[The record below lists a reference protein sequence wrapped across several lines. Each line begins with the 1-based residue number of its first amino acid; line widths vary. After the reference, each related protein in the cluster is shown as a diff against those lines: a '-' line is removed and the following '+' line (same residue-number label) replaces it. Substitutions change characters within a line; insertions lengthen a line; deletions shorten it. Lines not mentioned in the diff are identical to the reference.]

1 MGRKSYTTCT
11 INRNFM
17 ALKDVPFGSLEKF
30 NVIIEISKGSQDKY
44 EYDEEL
50 DVLKLDR
57 VLHTAQAY
65 PTNYGFIPET
75 RAEDGDHADVL
86 LLSTNPIIPGS
97 VVEARAIG
105 FMNMIDS
112 DEPDHKVIAVPTED
126 PRFKDINSLN
136 DISGHLSK
144 EYKHFFETLKNLQ
157 NKVITVG
164 EFEPAEKALEFI
176 KSTKAVYDQEHK

>member
-1 MGRKSYTTCT
+1 MG
-11 INRNFM
+11 
-17 ALKDVPFGSLEKF
+17 LKDVPFGEVDKF
-30 NVIIEISKGSQDKY
+30 NVIIEIAQGSQDKY

-86 LLSTNPIIPGS
+86 LLSTNPIVPGA
-97 VVEARAIG
+97 VVEARAVG
-105 FMNMIDS
+105 FMKMIDT

-126 PRFKDINSLN
+126 PRFNDVQSMA
-136 DISGHLSK
+136 DISEHFKK
-144 EYKHFFETLKNLQ
+144 EYKHFFETLKQLQ
-157 NKVITVG
+157 NKVITIEG
-164 EFEPAEKALEFI
+164 FEDKDSAIEFI
-176 KSTKAVYDQEHK
+176 KQTREVYTSEHAN